1 MPPEEPPTALR
12 APSERSRWPPEAT
25 KTPRETS
32 CGLLLCNFDGKM
44 QRQMGAKTSGNF
56 WHIILGHGHCGGVGA
71 QRIEIIKLII
81 MRQKKMNKK
90 TIMNATKKWSTG
102 MHYTCTVARQAH
114 HLGLRFRMCPT
125 RREAYNNNIQKLIS
139 IRIKR
144 YNKITRTITILLA
157 LIRRPIAG
165 RAC

>member
-71 QRIEIIKLII
+71 QRIEIMII
-81 MRQKKMNKK
+81 MMIIRMLLLRRRIMIIKMQ
-90 TIMNATKKWSTG
+90 I
-102 MHYTCTVARQAH
+102 
-114 HLGLRFRMCPT
+114 
-125 RREAYNNNIQKLIS
+125 
-139 IRIKR
+139 
-144 YNKITRTITILLA
+144 
-157 LIRRPIAG
+157 
-165 RAC
+165 

>member
-1 MPPEEPPTALR
+1 M
-12 APSERSRWPPEAT
+12 
-25 KTPRETS
+25 K
-32 CGLLLCNFDGKM
+32 
-44 QRQMGAKTSGNF
+44 RQMGAKTSGNF

-81 MRQKKMNKK
+81 MRQTKINKK

-125 RREAYNNNIQKLIS
+125 RREAYNKSKKKNSNSNNNDDNNNGNNGNNNDTAPPRIQ
-139 IRIKR
+139 
-144 YNKITRTITILLA
+144 
-157 LIRRPIAG
+157 
-165 RAC
+165 